1 MNPGALLGS
10 PKVRAWRMVEIALR
24 AGCRVTSVDEEAG
37 ACMVEVPSE
46 QAKVELLNEAMRATA
61 ELPLIASAA
70 LQLQM
75 GRTGP
80 RRERD
85 IAARIVD
92 YVQTHVAWVDEPGER
107 FQLGDVTL
115 VAKTGDCDCHAILV
129 GGLLLASGI
138 EAEACG
144 ITDEPTGDPRQ
155 VSRHACTRAI
165 FQDGNRVWC
174 ETSVRVPMGTDPRA
188 LRGVEVGTVK
198 G

>member
-1 MNPGALLGS
+1 MNPGDLLGS
-10 PKVRAWRMVEIALR
+10 PKVRAWKMVEIALR

-37 ACMVEVPSE
+37 ACMVECPNE
-46 QAKVELLNEAMRATA
+46 RAKVELLNEAAHATA

-80 RRERD
+80 RRERE
-85 IAARIVD
+85 IADRIVD
-92 YVQTHVAWVDEPGER
+92 YVQTHVAWVDEPAER

-115 VAKTGDCDCHAILV
+115 LAKVGDCDCHAILV
-129 GGLLLASGI
+129 AGLLLASGI
-138 EAEACG
+138 DAEACG
-144 ITDEPTGDPRQ
+144 ITDEPTGDPKQ
-155 VSRHACTRAI
+155 VSRHACARAL
-165 FQDGNRVWC
+165 FADGAVVWC